1 MLLMLSSSITTH
13 LCRCEP
19 TMEARE
25 ATCAAVQQQTGATFV
40 PPFNSVLTIA
50 GQGTIGLE
58 FLQQASAAG
67 HACFDVCCCCT

>member
-1 MLLMLSSSITTH
+1 
-13 LCRCEP
+13 
-19 TMEARE
+19 MEARE

-58 FLQQASAAG
+58 LLQQARAG
-67 HACFDVCCCCT
+67 HAVRALWGRRQAHCYTPCTRKHSSRR